1 MNEAQITR
9 LDSSAQTS
17 CAYNSYTTS
26 AISTD
31 ARRYVVLPADE
42 MPVLNI
48 KETGKYSI
56 FDIANWFLEK
66 EEMTQKKCRSF
77 AIMPRRGAMRLKD
90 IV

>member
-42 MPVLNI
+42 MPGLEY
-48 KETGKYSI
+48 KRDREI
-56 FDIANWFLEK
+56 FYF
-66 EEMTQKKCRSF
+66 
-77 AIMPRRGAMRLKD
+77 
-90 IV
+90 